1 MQAGLHDDDRRCC
14 TSLSAQ
20 SSNRA
25 SHVILLPAWYRARA
39 ALHVPQRHHRRA
51 LIVSSKRSM
60 HHWPDR
66 GLRRGRLA
74 VGASSVDRPP
84 GITIAC
90 RVARGIPVLSLVGRD
105 GLWCGVNVRCET
117 VTTITFWRS

>member
-1 MQAGLHDDDRRCC
+1 MRTGHAEWHVAG
-14 TSLSAQ
+14 
-20 SSNRA
+20 
-25 SHVILLPAWYRARA
+25 
-39 ALHVPQRHHRRA
+39 RA
-51 LIVSSKRSM
+51 LIVSSKRSV

-117 VTTITFWRS
+117 VTTITFWRYSQ